1 MDSYFE
7 NKIRRLEDDVLLKRT
22 NFDEKKKEID
32 RINAQIQTL
41 LKEIDLDVD
50 SINFIEKVATE
61 NRLSVKQKV
70 ESLINKALHH
80 VYGEEYGIE
89 FEYGIS
95 SNKTAV
101 EVKIIKN
108 LKDGKVVKR
117 EFSGNGLGVAD
128 LVSFPL
134 KLMVLLSSGDDIDA
148 ILVADEPGK
157 HMDEDRAENF
167 AKFLNL
173 ICVELNIQMIVCSHW
188 SVMKEYAHNII
199 NVHFNGTKSIATA
212 EKEYIDND
220 KNF

>member
-7 NKIRRLEDDVLLKRT
+7 NKIRKIEDDILLKR
-22 NFDEKKKEID
+22 NSFNEKKKHLDEI
-32 RINAQIQTL
+32 NEQIQTI

-50 SINFIEKVATE
+50 SINLFEKVATE
-61 NRLSVKQKV
+61 NRMSVKQKV

-80 VYGEEYGIE
+80 VYGDEYGIE

-101 EVKIIKN
+101 EVKIVKN
-108 LKDGKVVKR
+108 LQDGTVVKR

-134 KLMVLLSSGDDIDA
+134 KLMVLLSSGDDIEA

-157 HMDEDRAENF
+157 HMDEDRAEKF
-167 AKFLNL
+167 AKFLSL

-199 NVHFNGTKSIATA
+199 NVHFNGNKSVATA
-212 EKEYIDND
+212 ENEYEQ
-220 KNF
+220 

>member
-7 NKIRRLEDDVLLKRT
+7 KKIRKLEDDILLKRN
-22 NFDEKKKEID
+22 NFNEKKKQIDDINQEI
-32 RINAQIQTL
+32 QKL

-61 NRLSVKQKV
+61 NRMSVKQKV
-70 ESLINKALHH
+70 ENLINKALHH
-80 VYGEEYGIE
+80 VYGDEYGIE

-95 SNKTAV
+95 ANKTAV
-101 EVKIIKN
+101 EVKITKT
-108 LKDGKVVKR
+108 LKDGKIVKR

-134 KLMVLLSSGDDIDA
+134 KLMVLISSGDDIES

-157 HMDEDRAENF
+157 HMDEERAEKF
-167 AKFLNL
+167 AKFLSL

-199 NVHFNGTKSIATA
+199 NVHFDGTKSVATA
-212 EKEYIDND
+212 ENEYEM
-220 KNF
+220 

>member
-7 NKIRRLEDDVLLKRT
+7 NKIRKLEDNILLKR
-22 NFDEKKKEID
+22 NSFNEKKKQLDEI
-32 RINAQIQTL
+32 NEQIQTIL
-41 LKEIDLDVD
+41 QEIDLDVD

-61 NRLSVKQKV
+61 NRMSVKQKV

-80 VYGEEYGIE
+80 VYGDEYGIE

-101 EVKIIKN
+101 EVKIVKN
-108 LKDGKVVKR
+108 LQDGTVVKR

-134 KLMVLLSSGDDIDA
+134 KLMVLLSSGEDIEA

-157 HMDEDRAENF
+157 HMDEDRAEKF
-167 AKFLNL
+167 AKFLSL

-199 NVHFNGTKSIATA
+199 NVHFNGNKSVATA
-212 EKEYIDND
+212 ENEYEQ
-220 KNF
+220 

>member
-7 NKIRRLEDDVLLKRT
+7 NKIRNLEDDILLKR
-22 NFDEKKKEID
+22 NSFNEKKKQIDEINLQIQDILNEID
-32 RINAQIQTL
+32 I
-41 LKEIDLDVD
+41 DVD

-61 NRLSVKQKV
+61 NRMSVKQKV

-80 VYGEEYGIE
+80 VYGDEYGIE

-101 EVKIIKN
+101 EVKIVKN
-108 LKDGKVVKR
+108 LKDGTVVKR

-134 KLMVLLSSGDDIDA
+134 KLMVLLSSGEDIES

-157 HMDEDRAENF
+157 HMDEDRAEKF
-167 AKFLNL
+167 AKFLSL

-199 NVHFNGTKSIATA
+199 NVHFNGNKSVATS
-212 EKEYIDND
+212 ENEYER
-220 KNF
+220 

>member
-7 NKIRRLEDDVLLKRT
+7 NKIRKLEDDILLKRN
-22 NFDEKKKEID
+22 NFNEKKKQLDEI
-32 RINAQIQTL
+32 NQEIQKL

-61 NRLSVKQKV
+61 NRMSVKQKV
-70 ESLINKALHH
+70 ENLINKALHH
-80 VYGEEYGIE
+80 VYGDEYGIE

-95 SNKTAV
+95 ANKTAV
-101 EVKIIKN
+101 EVKITKTLKN
-108 LKDGKVVKR
+108 GKIVKR

-134 KLMVLLSSGDDIDA
+134 KLMVLISSGDDIES

-157 HMDEDRAENF
+157 HMDEERAEKF
-167 AKFLNL
+167 AKFLSL

-199 NVHFNGTKSIATA
+199 NVHFDGTKSVATS
-212 EKEYIDND
+212 ENEYEQ
-220 KNF
+220 

>member
-7 NKIRRLEDDVLLKRT
+7 NKIRKLEDDVLLKRT
-22 NFDEKKKEID
+22 NFNEKKREVDKINQEIK
-32 RINAQIQTL
+32 TL
-41 LKEIDLDVD
+41 LEEIDLDVD

-61 NRLSVKQKV
+61 NRMSVKQKV
-70 ESLINKALHH
+70 ENLINKALHH
-80 VYGEEYGIE
+80 VYGDEYGIE

-95 SNKTAV
+95 ANKTAV
-101 EVKIIKN
+101 EVKIIKS
-108 LKDGKVVKR
+108 LKDGKIVKR

-134 KLMVLLSSGDDIDA
+134 KLMVLISSGNDVDA

-157 HMDEDRAENF
+157 HMDEDRAEKF
-167 AKFLNL
+167 AKFLSL
-173 ICVELNIQMIVCSHW
+173 VCVELKIQMIVCSHW

-212 EKEYIDND
+212 EKEYDM
-220 KNF
+220 K

>member
-7 NKIRRLEDDVLLKRT
+7 NKIRKLEDDILLKR
-22 NFDEKKKEID
+22 NSFNEKKKQIDEI
-32 RINAQIQTL
+32 NEQIQTIL
-41 LKEIDLDVD
+41 QEIDLDVD

-61 NRLSVKQKV
+61 NRMSVKQKV

-80 VYGEEYGIE
+80 VYGDEYGIE

-101 EVKIIKN
+101 EVKIVKN
-108 LKDGKVVKR
+108 LQDGTVVKR

-134 KLMVLLSSGDDIDA
+134 KLMVLLSSGEDIEA
-148 ILVADEPGK
+148 ILIADEPGK
-157 HMDEDRAENF
+157 HMDEDRAEKF
-167 AKFLNL
+167 AKFLSL

-199 NVHFNGTKSIATA
+199 NVHFNGNKSVATA
-212 EKEYIDND
+212 ENEYER
-220 KNF
+220 

>member
-7 NKIRRLEDDVLLKRT
+7 NKIRKIEDDILLKR
-22 NFDEKKKEID
+22 NSFNEKKKHLDEI
-32 RINAQIQTL
+32 NEQIQTI

-61 NRLSVKQKV
+61 NRMSVKQKV
-70 ESLINKALHH
+70 ENLINKALHH
-80 VYGEEYGIE
+80 VYGDEYGIE

-101 EVKIIKN
+101 EVKIVKN
-108 LKDGKVVKR
+108 LQDGTVVKR

-134 KLMVLLSSGDDIDA
+134 KLMVLLSSGEDIEA

-157 HMDEDRAENF
+157 HMDEDRAEKF
-167 AKFLNL
+167 AKFLSL

-199 NVHFNGTKSIATA
+199 NVHFNGNKSVATA
-212 EKEYIDND
+212 ENEYEQ
-220 KNF
+220 

>member
-7 NKIRRLEDDVLLKRT
+7 NKIRKLEDDILLKRAT
-22 NFDEKKKEID
+22 FNEKKIEVDK
-32 RINAQIQTL
+32 INQQIQSL

-61 NRLSVKQKV
+61 NRMSVKQKV
-70 ESLINKALHH
+70 ENLINKALHH
-80 VYGEEYGIE
+80 VYGKEYGME

-95 SNKTAV
+95 ANKTAV
-101 EVKIIKN
+101 EVKIVKN
-108 LKDGKVVKR
+108 LKDGKIVKR

-134 KLMVLLSSGDDIDA
+134 KLMVLLSSGDDVDA

-167 AKFLNL
+167 AKFLSL

-188 SVMKEYAHNII
+188 SV
-199 NVHFNGTKSIATA
+199 VFDSL
-212 EKEYIDND
+212 
-220 KNF
+220 

>member
-7 NKIRRLEDDVLLKRT
+7 NKIRKLEDDILLKRN
-22 NFDEKKKEID
+22 NFNEKKKQLDDINQEIKK
-32 RINAQIQTL
+32 L
-41 LKEIDLDVD
+41 LDEIDLDVD

-61 NRLSVKQKV
+61 NRMSVKQKV
-70 ESLINKALHH
+70 ENLINKALHH
-80 VYGEEYGIE
+80 VYGDEYGIE

-95 SNKTAV
+95 ANKTAV
-101 EVKIIKN
+101 EVKITKT
-108 LKDGKVVKR
+108 LKDGKIVKR

-134 KLMVLLSSGDDIDA
+134 KLMVLISSGDDIES

-157 HMDEDRAENF
+157 HMDEERAEKF
-167 AKFLNL
+167 AKFLSL

-199 NVHFNGTKSIATA
+199 NVHFDGTKSVATA
-212 EKEYIDND
+212 ENEYEQ
-220 KNF
+220 

>member
-7 NKIRRLEDDVLLKRT
+7 NKIRKLEDDILLKR
-22 NFDEKKKEID
+22 NSFNEKKKQLDEI
-32 RINAQIQTL
+32 NEQIQTIL
-41 LKEIDLDVD
+41 QEIDLDVD

-61 NRLSVKQKV
+61 NRMSVKQKV

-80 VYGEEYGIE
+80 VYGDEYGIE

-101 EVKIIKN
+101 EVKIVKN
-108 LKDGKVVKR
+108 LQDGTVVKR

-134 KLMVLLSSGDDIDA
+134 KLMVLLSSGEDIEA

-157 HMDEDRAENF
+157 HMDEDRAEKF
-167 AKFLNL
+167 AKFLSL

-199 NVHFNGTKSIATA
+199 NVHFNGNKSVATA
-212 EKEYIDND
+212 ENEYEQ
-220 KNF
+220 

>member
-7 NKIRRLEDDVLLKRT
+7 NKIRKLEDDILLKRN
-22 NFDEKKKEID
+22 NFNEKKKQLDDINQEIKK
-32 RINAQIQTL
+32 L
-41 LKEIDLDVD
+41 LDEIDLDVD

-61 NRLSVKQKV
+61 NRMSVKQKV
-70 ESLINKALHH
+70 ENLINKALHH
-80 VYGEEYGIE
+80 VYGDEYGIE

-95 SNKTAV
+95 ANKTAV
-101 EVKIIKN
+101 EVKITKT
-108 LKDGKVVKR
+108 LKDGKIVKR

-134 KLMVLLSSGDDIDA
+134 KLMVLISSGDDVES

-157 HMDEDRAENF
+157 HMDEERAEKF
-167 AKFLNL
+167 AKFLSL

-199 NVHFNGTKSIATA
+199 NVHFDGTKSVATA
-212 EKEYIDND
+212 ENEYEQ
-220 KNF
+220 

>member
-7 NKIRRLEDDVLLKRT
+7 NKIRKLEDDILLKRN
-22 NFDEKKKEID
+22 NFNEKKKQLDEI
-32 RINAQIQTL
+32 NQEIQKL

-50 SINFIEKVATE
+50 SINFIERVATE
-61 NRLSVKQKV
+61 NRMSVKQKV
-70 ESLINKALHH
+70 ENLINKALHH
-80 VYGEEYGIE
+80 VYGDEYGIE

-95 SNKTAV
+95 ANKTAV
-101 EVKIIKN
+101 EVKITKT
-108 LKDGKVVKR
+108 LKDGKIVKR

-134 KLMVLLSSGDDIDA
+134 KLMVLISSGDDIES

-157 HMDEDRAENF
+157 HMDEERAEKF
-167 AKFLNL
+167 AKFLSL

-199 NVHFNGTKSIATA
+199 NVHFDGTKSVATS
-212 EKEYIDND
+212 ENEYEQ
-220 KNF
+220 